1 MGVPDDRYTR
11 DLRRYNLALRMLRLG
26 ARPNTIRAWTGFSR
40 QRVRVLIRSQRRD
53 GAVPVAGLLRGPS
66 PTDLAALIADPGLR
80 SELTAMAGWCRML
93 GVLPIEPLPNARL
106 RLPSVRTGE
115 RLCQA
120 LDEFRAM
127 VPHARITFEQLLLL
141 VFEVAEGDEW
151 STDHCH
157 HCRTIILVDRLSVA
171 RLVCADCR
179 QDASL
184 LSPRRDEVVAPSAS
198 GTDGD
203 PGGSPGPQRSLF

>member
-26 ARPNTIRAWTGFSR
+26 ARPNTIRTWTGFSR

-53 GAVPVAGLLRGPS
+53 GTIPVAGVLRGPS
-66 PTDLAALIADPGLR
+66 PTSLAALVADAGLR

-93 GVLPIEPLPNARL
+93 GVLPMQPLPNARL

-120 LDEFRAM
+120 LDEFRTM

-141 VFEVAEGDEW
+141 VFELAEGDEW
-151 STDHCH
+151 STDHCR
-157 HCRTIILVDRLSVA
+157 HCGTIILVDRLSVGH
-171 RLVCADCR
+171 RVCADCR

-184 LSPRRDEVVAPSAS
+184 LSPRRDGATVPPAS
-198 GTDGD
+198 GADGD
-203 PGGSPGPQRSLF
+203 PGGSPGLQQSLF